1 MLPFAAFASQGNI
14 GPYANAAPQQVAQ
27 SGGMPPADFGSPPS
41 GSVPILFND
50 RHVYTK
56 PDILKQNRVL
66 AALVRGSTI
75 LVPLRSMFEQ
85 MGATVSYDPQSKTV
99 DVSKPGSDIKVTVGQ
114 AEVVINGE
122 TRPLDV
128 PPEIYQGQVLVPVR
142 VISEGMGAYVQ
153 WVPEKRVV
161 VVRYVPP
168 PPPPPPTP
176 APKPPPP
183 SPPPTPKPTPPPTP
197 PPTPAPTPTPAP
209 QKTTYYEKFLVGD
222 WLVSPKVY
230 TEFNPGSSSN
240 AKSSFAA
247 RGAIEF
253 PLFNIPWMLEGDYR
267 YWNYQHNGTQAVPP
281 PGGSYVCPDPPGNT
295 GCVTVLGGVGLP
307 QAYVP
312 SFVARDQDF
321 DARLAIKVMDPRLYI
336 GVGYLWRWNNYGYPN
351 TNGFGFGAEKLP
363 DLDQAITVYGSIWY
377 YPNVKGN
384 YGSYSYGSILPGGGT
399 FVPGGGIGYRVLKY
413 SIGADWNF
421 MGSAF
426 PVFLDVGM
434 LGDQLNVKQGAP
446 SNQNHWAFYAGLGIH
461 F

>member
-1 MLPFAAFASQGNI
+1 
-14 GPYANAAPQQVAQ
+14 
-27 SGGMPPADFGSPPS
+27 
-41 GSVPILFND
+41 
-50 RHVYTK
+50 
-56 PDILKQNRVL
+56 
-66 AALVRGSTI
+66 
-75 LVPLRSMFEQ
+75 
-85 MGATVSYDPQSKTV
+85 
-99 DVSKPGSDIKVTVGQ
+99 
-114 AEVVINGE
+114 
-122 TRPLDV
+122 
-128 PPEIYQGQVLVPVR
+128 
-142 VISEGMGAYVQ
+142 
-153 WVPEKRVV
+153 
-161 VVRYVPP
+161 
-168 PPPPPPTP
+168 
-176 APKPPPP
+176 
-183 SPPPTPKPTPPPTP
+183 
-197 PPTPAPTPTPAP
+197 
-209 QKTTYYEKFLVGD
+209 LVGD